1 MMRVQGMARRA
12 ATLVCLMT
20 VALSAACDRGPKGP
34 PIGSTT
40 RSIADSADQV
50 VFGQRTMITDR
61 GVLRAEILA
70 DTSFVFDENSRVDMR
85 VVHGTFFSSVGVKD
99 ALLTSARAKYNV
111 RDEGFE
117 ANGNVVV
124 TSLDGRRLTTEH
136 LVFDQR
142 ANKLS
147 SEVAFVMTEPGG
159 REMRGIGFDSD
170 PDMNNVRVHKSSSG
184 KAGAVIVPNR

>member
-1 MMRVQGMARRA
+1 MMQATSFARRVA
-12 ATLVCLMT
+12 P
-20 VALSAACDRGPKGP
+20 VALVIAAALVAACDRGPKGP

-40 RSIADSADQV
+40 RSVADSADQV
-50 VFGQRTMITDR
+50 VFGQRTMITDK

-136 LVFDQR
+136 LMFDQR
-142 ANKLS
+142 SNKLS

-184 KAGAVIVPNR
+184 KAGAVLVPNR

>member
-1 MMRVQGMARRA
+1 MTA
-12 ATLVCLMT
+12 ATRSGRWFLAPLLAAALV
-20 VALSAACDRGPKGP
+20 AACDKGPKGP
-34 PIGSTT
+34 PIGSTS
-40 RSIADSADQV
+40 RSVADSADQV

-99 ALLTSARAKYNV
+99 ALLTSVRAKYNV

-136 LVFDQR
+136 LMFDQR
-142 ANKLS
+142 SNKLS

>member
-1 MMRVQGMARRA
+1 MTRLHRLAARVPA
-12 ATLVCLMT
+12 LVCLVAT
-20 VALSAACDRGPKGP
+20 VVAAACDKGPKGP
-34 PIGSTT
+34 PLGATT

-117 ANGNVVV
+117 ATGNVVV
-124 TSLDGRRLTTEH
+124 TSLDGRRLVTEH

-184 KAGAVIVPNR
+184 KAGAVMVPNR